1 MSEPIMI
8 GVDHGYA
15 AMKTTHCTFPTGLV
29 EYEHEPYTRKGV
41 LEYGGKFYVVG
52 SGRQPLQKDK
62 TQTEDYYLLTLA
74 AIAMEMGFRG
84 TNGMADIH
92 LAAGLPLT
100 SFGRDKKAFRDYL
113 LRAGGPVTFRYEGE
127 SYTITVSDVS
137 LFPQGYAA
145 VLTQPELLD
154 EPSVIVAD
162 IGGWTV
168 DLMRLDRRIPNAATC
183 RSLEL
188 GMIRCVDEIGEQ
200 VRRLFGLSLTAPQI
214 ESVLRGDSASM
225 DERVRAVIHAQAD
238 KYVRG
243 LLSAITES
251 GLDVRAMP
259 TVFLGGGAA
268 LMKRHGGAVEGLF
281 RPFTFERVQKLKER
295 RTRKR
300 QLDKQDSPLRG
311 KMACGVC
318 GTALMRRTTGKG
330 LISWVCR
337 KHDESAADCPVGR
350 IPETEIY
357 AAFMRM
363 YNKIRA
369 NADIVLKPALTQLD
383 DLERALQR
391 ENPAMLEINQAIAQV
406 AEQSHN
412 ITGRDPVGGSHTPNG
427 RMG

>member
-1 MSEPIMI
+1 MKDVIVI

-15 AMKTTHCTFPTGLV
+15 AMKTVHFSFPTGLV
-29 EYEHEPYTRKGV
+29 EYEHEPYTQKDV
-41 LEYGGKFYVVG
+41 LEYNGRYYVVG

-183 RSLEL
+183 RSLEW
-188 GMIRCVDEIGEQ
+188 GMIRCIDEISEQ
-200 VRRLFGLSLTAPQI
+200 VRRVLGLSLTTAQI
-214 ESVLRGDSASM
+214 ECVLRGDASSLP
-225 DERVRAVIHAQAD
+225 DEAKGIIHAQAD
-238 KYVRG
+238 LYVQN
-243 LLSAITES
+243 LLSTITEC
-251 GLDVRAMP
+251 GLDTRAMP
-259 TVFLGGGAA
+259 TIFIGGGAA
-268 LMKRHGGAVEGLF
+268 LMKRRVSATNGLC
-281 RPFTFERVQKLKER
+281 RPV
-295 RTRKR
+295 
-300 QLDKQDSPLRG
+300 
-311 KMACGVC
+311 
-318 GTALMRRTTGKG
+318 
-330 LISWVCR
+330 I
-337 KHDESAADCPVGR
+337 
-350 IPETEIY
+350 
-357 AAFMRM
+357 
-363 YNKIRA
+363 
-369 NADIVLKPALTQLD
+369 LD
-383 DLERALQR
+383 DVSLNAKGYERLVRQ
-391 ENPAMLEINQAIAQV
+391 M
-406 AEQSHN
+406 S
-412 ITGRDPVGGSHTPNG
+412 GSGAHA
-427 RMG
+427 

>member
-243 LLSAITES
+243 LLSTITES

-281 RPFTFERVQKLKER
+281 RPFILDDVCLNAKGYADALTNVADALEHQQELMDSIIGCMGEQYDSAELYDILHNALAMSDEDILSLGFDLPQCHEYDAEIS
-295 RTRKR
+295 RKR
-300 QLDKQDSPLRG
+300 PKGR
-311 KMACGVC
+311 KF
-318 GTALMRRTTGKG
+318 AL
-330 LISWVCR
+330 
-337 KHDESAADCPVGR
+337 
-350 IPETEIY
+350 Y
-357 AAFMRM
+357 
-363 YNKIRA
+363 
-369 NADIVLKPALTQLD
+369 
-383 DLERALQR
+383 ER
-391 ENPAMLEINQAIAQV
+391 
-406 AEQSHN
+406 
-412 ITGRDPVGGSHTPNG
+412 
-427 RMG
+427 